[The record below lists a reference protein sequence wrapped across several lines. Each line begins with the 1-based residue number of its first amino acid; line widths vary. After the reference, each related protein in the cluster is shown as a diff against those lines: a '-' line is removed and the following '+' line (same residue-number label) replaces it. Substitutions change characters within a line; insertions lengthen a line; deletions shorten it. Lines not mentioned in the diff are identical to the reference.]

1 MQRTPSTPDE
11 STAPAAATDA
21 CGGGFSDLELD
32 AWRGFLRTHA
42 MLVRELDE
50 QLSERHGLPL
60 SSYDVLV
67 QLDEAPEGRL
77 RMSHLADA
85 VLLSRSGLTRLVARL
100 CEQGLIERAECKNDA
115 RGAFAAIT
123 DAGRARLGEARETHR
138 AGVRDRFLGRL
149 GEREQRQLAKAW
161 SRLLDPR

>member
-1 MQRTPSTPDE
+1 MQQTVETPR
-11 STAPAAATDA
+11 
-21 CGGGFSDLELD
+21 FSDLELD

-42 MLVRELDE
+42 ELVRELDE
-50 QLSERHGLPL
+50 ELTERHGLPL

-67 QLDEAPEGRL
+67 QLDEAPDGQL

-85 VLLSRSGLTRLVARL
+85 VLLSRSGLSRLVTRL
-100 CEQGLIERAECKNDA
+100 EKQGLLERVDCPSDA

-123 DAGRARLGEARETHR
+123 GAGREKLAEARATHR
-138 AGVRDRFLGRL
+138 AGVRERFLDKL
-149 GEREQRQLAKAW
+149 GEREQRQLARAW